1 MGLTLDE
8 KYMKKA
14 IKLAKLGEGNVAP
27 NPLVGCVIV
36 KDNKI
41 IGKGYHEKY
50 GELHAERNAL
60 NDCKESPK
68 GATLYVNLE
77 PCCHQGKTPPC
88 TEAIIE
94 AGIGRVVVGTKDPN
108 PAVSG
113 KGIKA
118 LEKAG
123 IKVTVGVLEEK
134 CVNLNDIFFSYIK
147 TRRPFVAIK
156 YAMTLDGKIATF
168 VGDSKWITGEKAREH
183 VHKLRNKYSAIMVG
197 VNTVIADNPMLNC
210 RIEGGV
216 DPVRVVCDSNLR
228 IPIDSKIVKTAKD
241 IRTIVVTTR
250 SEASKIELLLNNK
263 VEVLI
268 TSGKTVNIN
277 EVLDYLGKSN
287 IDSLLVE
294 GGSILQSS
302 FIREKLVD
310 KVYAYIAPKLVGG
323 ERPFSP
329 VSCKGI
335 EKMCEAI
342 RLETYKM
349 IQIDDDILIKGRV
362 IKEI

>member
-1 MGLTLDE
+1 MTLDE

-14 IKLAKLGEGNVAP
+14 IKLAKLGEGKVAP

-36 KDNKI
+36 KNDKI

-60 NDCKESPK
+60 NNCSESPK

-94 AGIGRVVVGTKDPN
+94 AKIAKVVIGTLDCNPVV
-108 PAVSG
+108 AG
-113 KGIKA
+113 KGVAK
-118 LEKAG
+118 LQEAG
-123 IKVTVGVLEEK
+123 IEVIVGVLEDK
-134 CVNLNDIFFSYIK
+134 CKKLNEIFFHYIS
-147 TRRPFVAIK
+147 TRQPFVALK
-156 YAMTLDGKIATF
+156 YAMTLDGKIATYI
-168 VGDSKWITGEKAREH
+168 GDSKWITNEKSREH

-197 VNTVIADNPMLNC
+197 VNTVIADDPMLNC
-210 RIEGGV
+210 RIDGGV
-216 DPVRVVCDSNLR
+216 DPIRVICDSNLR
-228 IPIDSKIVKTAKD
+228 IPIESKIVQTAKD

-250 SEASKIELLLNNK
+250 SEDSKVELLLNNK

-268 TSGKTVNIN
+268 TSGKTVSLK
-277 EVLDYLGKSN
+277 EVLNYLAQSSV
-287 IDSLLVE
+287 DSVLVE
-294 GGSILQSS
+294 GGGTLQSS

-310 KVYAYIAPKLVGG
+310 KVYAYISPKIVGG

-329 VSCKGI
+329 VSGKGI
-335 EKMCEAI
+335 EKMNDA
-342 RLETYKM
+342 LKLKDYK
-349 IQIDDDILIKGRV
+349 ITQIENDILITGNV